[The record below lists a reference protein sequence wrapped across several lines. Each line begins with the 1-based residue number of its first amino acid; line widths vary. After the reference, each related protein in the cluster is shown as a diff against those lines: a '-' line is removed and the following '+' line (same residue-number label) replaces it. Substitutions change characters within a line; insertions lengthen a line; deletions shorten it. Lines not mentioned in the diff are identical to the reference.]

1 MSSTVHVP
9 HAQCPACHL
18 SSQVEYSVIKD
29 ECTCFACGLVAPTE
43 EFVSKTDAER
53 SLSDKLLQDYES
65 FAIEKAASEGETLK
79 QKYQKEM
86 TDTYPSMK
94 GNGMV
99 DSIQDL
105 QAPIRKH
112 FGRDIQL
119 MSDYVII
126 RADKP
131 EEVTNGG
138 IIVPQSAQNID
149 GLVHTGTIVAA
160 GPGDGDFPMTVKVG
174 DRVIFGRS
182 RSNRF
187 EVDGYEYDISHE
199 EQFVIAVI
207 E

>member
-65 FAIEKAASEGETLK
+65 FAMEKAASEGETLK
-79 QKYQKEM
+79 QKYQREALM
-86 TDTYPSMK
+86 THPVSHLETF
-94 GNGMV
+94 N
-99 DSIQDL
+99 
-105 QAPIRKH
+105 PIAEYAAICKH
-112 FGRDIQL
+112 MNCSNFKL
-119 MSDYVII
+119 KSDWVVIK
-126 RADKP
+126 ADKP
-131 EEVTNGG
+131 EEVTSGG

-149 GLVHTGTIVAA
+149 NLVHLGTIVAA

-174 DRVIFGRS
+174 DRVIFTRS